1 MHDLPRTLRS
11 TVPCR
16 SIVVFEVCWFCCIAL
31 SVGRDS
37 LTSVRTFVWVSF
49 FRLNF
54 SGNSLLNPS
63 TERGDSRSF
72 ETFWN
77 YFETILEDIRYHLI
91 RFYNRRCPVA
101 GHSQSSALTS
111 WNPLNPPNSIP
122 CGTILF
128 TSQIFF
134 GWEDPTFWLIV
145 FSFFGSHPFSPLF
158 TSSSWS
164 SWLSILSTIVAFVAF
179 GGCVCDSVVHRCLVL
194 PSYLLIFPSGFWLS
208 AASLQCPI
216 VSFCA
221 VSVWLLL
228 YASRPPGL

>member
-1 MHDLPRTLRS
+1 VHDLPRTLRS

-31 SVGRDS
+31 SVDRDS

-145 FSFFGSHPFSPLF
+145 FSFFWLSPIF
-158 TSSSWS
+158 TSFH
-164 SWLSILSTIVAFVAF
+164 LFLLILLTVYPFDHCCI
-179 GGCVCDSVVHRCLVL
+179 CSVWRLRMWFCCPSVIGLTVL
-194 PSYLLIFPSGFWLS
+194 PAHISFWFL
-208 AASLQCPI
+208 AEI
-216 VSFCA
+216 VPHPCNAPRLF
-221 VSVWLLL
+221 
-228 YASRPPGL
+228 R